1 MVYLKVQNKILAA
14 SFFEYIQM
22 KKKGIV
28 QFYIKKRGFGYIR
41 ALNNREE
48 FYIQQKHLL
57 SEIEKGDLVEF
68 EVKENKQG
76 LYAAAVQK
84 IKL

>member
-1 MVYLKVQNKILAA
+1 
-14 SFFEYIQM
+14 M
-22 KKKGIV
+22 KRKGIV

-41 ALNNREE
+41 DINNREE
-48 FYIQQKHLL
+48 FYVQEKHLL
-57 SEIEKGDLVEF
+57 SKIEKQDLVKF